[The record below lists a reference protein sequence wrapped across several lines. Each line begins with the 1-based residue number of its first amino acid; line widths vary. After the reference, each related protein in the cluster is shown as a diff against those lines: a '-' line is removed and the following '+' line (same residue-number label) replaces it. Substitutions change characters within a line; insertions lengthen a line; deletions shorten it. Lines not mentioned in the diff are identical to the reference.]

1 MSGWMIGLGLAGV
14 FAGAAVG
21 VLKEM
26 TADWNGGQGTGR
38 PLRTMA
44 KSIAIGAAFGVG
56 LGWLVTD
63 SPGKDEA
70 TIEACVRN
78 APAGQTVS
86 VTKAP
91 DGSMKCDYKP

>member
-1 MSGWMIGLGLAGV
+1 MSGWMIGLGLVGV

-38 PLRTMA
+38 PLRNMA

-56 LGWLVTD
+56 LGWLMTD
-63 SPGKDEA
+63 GKSEREVA
-70 TIEACVRN
+70 IEDCLRN
-78 APAGQTVS
+78 APAGQTVT
-86 VTKAP
+86 VTKGP
-91 DGSMKCDYKP
+91 NGMTCVYKP